1 MRGNPVKP
9 RQKQI
14 RPVANTRSAI
24 LPELQGL
31 GAKSLAMSLLAAL
44 AILYSLYFAAD
55 ILLPVS
61 LAIYLNLLLSPLI
74 RRLQRVGIPQAA
86 SALVVVVLLVWIVV
100 AAISVL
106 NEPAQQWISQ
116 APERLRDLRTNLAN
130 VKQPMENIQEL
141 SNEMKGMADLDKAG
155 EEVVQKVEIE
165 KPDLVSQLVERLP
178 TSVTSIGIVIFL
190 TFFLLASTGNFSR
203 KFTHM
208 GRCFAERRRILMVI
222 SDIRK
227 SISTYLVTITCINT
241 VLGFAVTGTMYLLG
255 FEDPWMWGIVAGL
268 LNFIPYIGPMV
279 TILVLAFVGITT
291 FPDSIKAA
299 ISPLL
304 YFCLSTVEGQVIT
317 PMVIGQ
323 RLELSP
329 VAVFLFLVFWGWIWG
344 PIGMLLAVPIM
355 VGIKIVLENSPS
367 VSALAPLLSK

>member
-1 MRGNPVKP
+1 MF
-9 RQKQI
+9 
-14 RPVANTRSAI
+14 AI
-24 LPELQGL
+24 V
-31 GAKSLAMSLLAAL
+31 
-44 AILYSLYFAAD
+44 YSLYFAAD
-55 ILLPVS
+55 ILLPIS

-74 RRLQRVGIPQAA
+74 RRLQCIGIKPAV
-86 SALVVVVLLVWIVV
+86 SALVLVILLVWIVV
-100 AAISVL
+100 AAINLL

-116 APERLRDLRTNLAN
+116 APERLRDLRANLAN
-130 VKQPMENIQEL
+130 VKQPMENIREL
-141 SNEMKGMADLDKAG
+141 SNEMKGMAELDKSGA
-155 EEVVQKVEIE
+155 EVVQKVEIE
-165 KPDLVSQLVERLP
+165 EPDLVSQLVDRLP

-190 TFFLLASTGNFSR
+190 TFFLLASSGSFSR

-208 GRCFAERRRILMVI
+208 GRCFAERRRILVVI

-241 VLGFAVTGTMYLLG
+241 VLGLVVTSTMYLLG
-255 FEDPWMWGIVAGL
+255 FEDPWLWGIVAGL
-268 LNFIPYIGPMV
+268 LNFIPYVGPMV

-304 YFCLSTVEGQVIT
+304 YLCLSTVEGQVIT

-329 VAVFLFLVFWGWIWG
+329 VVVFLFLVLWGWIWG
-344 PIGMLLAVPIM
+344 PIGMLLAVPI
-355 VGIKIVLENSPS
+355 VVAIKIVLENLPS